1 MKILLVEDDPKIVSF
16 LKKGFEEEFFC
27 IDVCDNGEDAIYL
40 ASVNTYD
47 VMVLDIMLRGL
58 DGYAVCQAIRSHKIK
73 TPIIML
79 SAKST
84 IEDKVTF
91 LNLGA
96 DDYVTK
102 PFSFEELLARIRVQF
117 RKKEQVDDMLCIADL
132 ELNLTTK
139 RVSRAKILIDLTSKE
154 YAILEHL
161 MRFKD
166 SIVSEETL
174 LDTIFSFEKTVNSNI
189 VNVYMYRLRTKI
201 DKNFEHKLIKTYRNQ
216 GFIISDSKNNQ

>member
-1 MKILLVEDDPKIVSF
+1 MKILLVEDDPKIASF

-27 IDVCDNGEDAIYL
+27 VDTCDNGEEAIYL
-40 ASVNTYD
+40 ASVNVYD
-47 VMVLDIMLRGL
+47 VIVLDIMLHGL
-58 DGYAVCQAIRSHKIK
+58 DGYAVCQQIRHDKIT

-96 DDYVTK
+96 EDYVTK
-102 PFSFEELLARIRVQF
+102 PFSFEELLARIRVQL
-117 RKKEQVDDMLCIADL
+117 RKQGQVDTVLRIADL
-132 ELNLTTK
+132 ELNVTTK
-139 RVSRAKILIDLTSKE
+139 RVMRGGVGIELTSKE
-154 YAILEHL
+154 YAILEYL

-166 SIVSEETL
+166 VMVSESTL
-174 LDTIFSFEKTVNSNI
+174 LDTLFSFEKTVNSNI

-201 DKNFEHKLIKTYRNQ
+201 DKNFDQKLIKTYRNQ
-216 GFIISDSKNNQ
+216 GFILSENNH